1 MSKAES
7 LNVEALEGYD
17 ASMFDDDG
25 RPKRTGTVWSTGA
38 HIITAVI
45 GSGVLTLAWAIA
57 QMGWIAG
64 PIALIVF
71 SLVTLFTSYLLADCY
86 RAADGTRNYIYKDAV
101 KNYLGGIKYKFCA
114 IVQYSYLFG
123 VTIGYSI
130 TTAIS
135 LVAMKKAICFHKH
148 GHNHDCTLS
157 NNPFI
162 ILFGLIE
169 IVLSQV
175 PNFHELAFLSYIAAI
190 MSFGYAT
197 IGLGLSIA
205 KVAEG
210 RHVTTSITGKPIGK
224 DYSAEEK
231 MWSCF
236 AAIGNIAFA
245 YAFAVVLIE
254 IQDTIRSGS
263 LTESK
268 VMKRA
273 STAGIMISTIF
284 YLSCGLLGYAAFGND
299 APGNFLTGYGFYEPY
314 WLVFTA
320 NLFIAIHLFGAYQVF
335 CQPIFAAVEAWCG
348 RVWPGNKLLSKKYK
362 WWKLRLSPFRVV
374 WRSLYVVF
382 TTFVAMMLPFFNDFV
397 GLLGA
402 ISFWPLAVFFP
413 IEMYMV
419 RTGVSRS
426 SCRGLFLQVL
436 SGFCLVA
443 SLLAAAGSV
452 RGLIQSLGTFEPL
465 QSRS

>member
-1 MSKAES
+1 MNVERS
-7 LNVEALEGYD
+7 NVEAPPGNDPSE
-17 ASMFDDDG
+17 FDEDG
-25 RPKRTGTVWSTGA
+25 HPKRTGTVWSAGA

-45 GSGVLTLAWAIA
+45 GSGVLTLAWALA

-64 PIALIVF
+64 PTALLAF
-71 SLVTLFTSYLLADCY
+71 SVITMFTSTLLADCY
-86 RAADGTRNYIYKDAV
+86 RAADGTRNYVYKDAV
-101 KNYLGGIKYKFCA
+101 KSYLGGIKYKFCA
-114 IVQYSYLFG
+114 VVQYSYLVG

-135 LVAMKKAICFHKH
+135 LVAMKKSLCFHKH

-162 ILFGLIE
+162 VLFGLIQ
-169 IVLSQV
+169 ILISQV
-175 PNFHELAFLSYIAAI
+175 PNFHELAFLSFIAAI
-190 MSFGYAT
+190 MSFSYAS

-205 KVAEG
+205 KITEKKHA
-210 RHVTTSITGKPIGK
+210 TTSITGKPIT
-224 DYSAEEK
+224 DSYSAEEK

-254 IQDTIRSGS
+254 IQDTIRSGAP
-263 LTESK
+263 ESK

-273 STAGIMISTIF
+273 SIVGILISTVF
-284 YLSCGLLGYAAFGND
+284 YMLCGALGYAAFGNA
-299 APGNFLTGYGFYEPY
+299 APGNFLTGYGFYDPY
-314 WLVFTA
+314 WLILTA

-335 CQPIFAAVEAWCG
+335 AQPVFGAAEGWC
-348 RVWPGNKLLSKKYK
+348 RRRWPGNTFVSKEHR
-362 WWKLRLSPFRVV
+362 WGRLRVNYFRVV
-374 WRSLYVVF
+374 WRSMYVVF
-382 TTFVAMMLPFFNDFV
+382 TTLVAMLLPFFNDFV

-419 RTGVSRS
+419 RAKISRW
-426 SCRGLFLQVL
+426 SCRGFFLQLL

-443 SLLAAAGSV
+443 SLLAGAGSI
-452 RGLIQSLGTFEPL
+452 RGLLHSLRKFELL